1 MSHDLICISLTC
13 WTWFIHL
20 LDCSPP
26 PWRWYLLKST
36 LLLFLSSM
44 RGILIVKYK
53 PGLVWGRAL
62 LAGLVRRWL
71 GIRKIILV
79 VVLPSFLLVINSPLS
94 VKSALGNLIMHAVQ
108 ATQFID
114 STITTPITPQTV
126 RNVLKE
132 AGLQSATKK
141 KVPML
146 KGSHCQQ
153 HLKFAQYHETGVW
166 RTGRGCCG
174 LMRQRSIGLGQMGR
188 CMFGRNEGS

>member
-1 MSHDLICISLTC
+1 
-13 WTWFIHL
+13 
-20 LDCSPP
+20 
-26 PWRWYLLKST
+26 
-36 LLLFLSSM
+36 M

-146 KGSHCQQ
+146 KASHRQR
-153 HLKFAQYHETGVW
+153 HLKFAQYHENWTVEDW
-166 RTGRGCCG
+166 KRVLWTDETKVNR
-174 LMRQRSIGLGQMGR
+174 IGSDGK
-188 CMFGRNEGS
+188 CIFGRNEGS